1 MPLKRIE
8 ECTLDDLFGLFDL
21 ELEDLTLEELKRAKK
36 KVLLLHPD
44 KNRSRD
50 TTQYYEYF
58 KTAYEKLV
66 QVFEFVHREQTE
78 KDKGARSYHTED
90 LLQKGFYEYCQ
101 KKGLKDQAFHRTF
114 NEVFEKVY
122 LSEKEGYGDWLK
134 SEEGIYEKGNLEG
147 SRVKAMSLI
156 VVDSEVKTL
165 QEIDPMN
172 VKDAYLHSVLPIHAE
187 KVYQETPRFSTVEE
201 YQRHQ
206 AKSMGTPMGSKD
218 AEKILRD
225 KEHSEYKSSL
235 HMSFDLLK
243 KTESQHQRM
252 KEVYRQ
258 FLRIDQG

>member
-21 ELEDLTLEELKRAKK
+21 ELEELTLEELKRAKK

-58 KTAYEKLV
+58 KSAYEKLV
-66 QVFEFVHREQTE
+66 QVFEYIHREQKETS
-78 KDKGARSYHTED
+78 GRSYHTED

-101 KKGLKDQAFHRTF
+101 KHGLKDEAFQHTF
-114 NEVFEKVY
+114 NEVFDKVY
-122 LSEKEGYGDWLK
+122 LPEKDGYGEWLK
-134 SEEGIYEKGNLEG
+134 SEEGIYEKGNLEA

-156 VVDSEVKTL
+156 VVDKEVKTL

-206 AKSMGTPMGSKD
+206 AKSLAPPLDSKD
-218 AEKILRD
+218 AEKMLRD
-225 KEHSEYKSSL
+225 KEQHDYKSSL
-235 HMSFDLLK
+235 HLSFDLLK
-243 KTESQHQRM
+243 KTETQHQRM

-258 FLRIDQG
+258 FLKIEG

>member
-21 ELEDLTLEELKRAKK
+21 EWEELTLEELKRAKK

-44 KNRSRD
+44 KNRDRD
-50 TTQYYEYF
+50 TTHYYAYF
-58 KTAYEKLV
+58 KSAYEKLE
-66 QVFEFVHREQTE
+66 QVYAFVHLEQKE
-78 KDKGARSYHTED
+78 KERTYHTEE

-101 KKGLKDQAFHRTF
+101 KHGLKDEAFQHTF
-114 NEVFEKVY
+114 NEVFDKVY
-122 LSEKEGYGDWLK
+122 LPEKDGYGEWLK
-134 SEEGIYEKGNLEG
+134 SEEGIYEKGNLEA

-156 VVDSEVKTL
+156 VVDKEVKTL

-206 AKSMGTPMGSKD
+206 SKSLAPPLDSKD
-218 AEKILRD
+218 AEKMLRD
-225 KEHSEYKSSL
+225 KEQHDYKSSL
-235 HMSFDLLK
+235 QLSFDLLK
-243 KTESQHQRM
+243 KTETQHHRM

-258 FLRIDQG
+258 FLKIEG

>member
-21 ELEDLTLEELKRAKK
+21 ELEELTLEELKRAKK

-44 KNRSRD
+44 KNRDRD
-50 TTQYYEYF
+50 TTHYYAYF
-58 KTAYEKLV
+58 KSAYEKLE
-66 QVFEFVHREQTE
+66 QVYAFVHLEQKE
-78 KDKGARSYHTED
+78 KERTYHSEE

-101 KKGLKDQAFHRTF
+101 KKGLKDQAFQQTF

-122 LSEKEGYGDWLK
+122 LSEKEGYGEWLK
-134 SEEGIYEKGNLEG
+134 SEEGIYEKGNLEA
-147 SRVKAMSLI
+147 SRLKAMSLI
-156 VVDSEVKTL
+156 VVDTDVKTL
-165 QEIDPMN
+165 QEIDPMD

-206 AKSMGTPMGSKD
+206 AKSMGPPLGSKH
-218 AEKILRD
+218 AEQILRD
-225 KEHSEYKSSL
+225 KEQRDYKSSL
-235 HMSFDLLK
+235 HLSFDLLK
-243 KTESQHQRM
+243 KTESQNQRT

-258 FLRIDQG
+258 FLKIEG